1 MTMMATRDEIAKDH
15 DRAPRL
21 LLLGG
26 TSEARALSERLARES
41 GVEAIVSLAGR
52 TRAPLASPLPT
63 RIGGFGGVEGLRRY
77 LLESRINRVI
87 DATHPFAER
96 ISANARAACAALGL
110 PLAVLAREAWRRRP
124 GDRWVEV
131 PDMAGAVAAL
141 GQPPRR
147 VFLTIGRL
155 SVPAFRA
162 ASQHFY
168 LIRSIEAPEPG
179 ELPPSAELIL
189 ARGPFSRDDEMR
201 LMRAHDIDVLVTK
214 NSGGPLTYAKIEAAR
229 ALSLETI
236 VVSPPGAQAERRLEN
251 IEAAL
256 DFARAKRPA

>member
-1 MTMMATRDEIAKDH
+1 MMTTPRDEIAKDH

-26 TSEARALSERLARES
+26 TSEARALSERLARET
-41 GVEAIVSLAGR
+41 GVTAVVSLAGR

-63 RIGGFGGVEGLRRY
+63 RIGGFGGVEGLQRY
-77 LLESRINRVI
+77 LVDNGVDRVI

-96 ISANARAACAALGL
+96 ISANAREACAALGV
-110 PLAVLAREAWRRRP
+110 PLAVLAREPWRRQP
-124 GDRWVEV
+124 GDRWIEV
-131 PDMAGAVAAL
+131 VDMAAAVAAL
-141 GQPPRR
+141 GSSPRR

-162 ASQHFY
+162 APQHHY
-168 LIRSIEAPEPG
+168 LVRSIEPPEPD
-179 ELPPSAELIL
+179 ELPPSCELIL
-189 ARGPFSRDDEMR
+189 ARGPFSHDEEIH
-201 LMRAHDIDVLVTK
+201 LMRERQIEALVTK

-236 VVSPPGAQAERRLEN
+236 VVRPPGAQAERRLEN
-251 IEAAL
+251 LEAAL

>member
-1 MTMMATRDEIAKDH
+1 MAPCDESARYP

-26 TSEARALSERLARES
+26 TSEARALSERLARET

-52 TRAPLASPLPT
+52 TRAPLACALPT

-77 LLESRINRVI
+77 LVESRIDRVI

-96 ISANARAACAALGL
+96 ISANAREACALLSL
-110 PLAVLAREAWRRRP
+110 PLAVLAREPWRP
-124 GDRWVEV
+124 ESGDRWIEV
-131 PDMAGAVAAL
+131 ADMAGAVAAL
-141 GQPPRR
+141 GRSPRR
-147 VFLTIGRL
+147 VFLTVGRL

-162 ASQHFY
+162 APQHHY
-168 LIRSIEAPEPG
+168 LIRSIEPPPPE
-179 ELPPSAELIL
+179 ELPPSCELIL

-201 LMRAHDIDVLVTK
+201 LMREKTIDALVTK

-236 VVSPPGAQAERRLEN
+236 VVLPPSASSETSLQSLQ
-251 IEAAL
+251 AAL
-256 DFARAKRPA
+256 DFACAKRPA

>member
-1 MTMMATRDEIAKDH
+1 MMTMATRDETARNP

-26 TSEARALSERLARES
+26 TSEARALSERLAAEK

-52 TRAPLASPLPT
+52 TRAPLASLLPT

-77 LLESRINRVI
+77 LVESRIDRVI

-110 PLAVLAREAWRRRP
+110 PLAVLAREPWRQGS
-124 GDRWVEV
+124 GDRWIEV
-131 PDMAGAVAAL
+131 PDMARAVAAL
-141 GQPPRR
+141 GPSPRR
-147 VFLTIGRL
+147 VFLTVGRL
-155 SVPAFRA
+155 SVPAFRVA
-162 ASQHFY
+162 PQHFY
-168 LIRSIEAPEPG
+168 LVRSIEPPEPE
-179 ELPPSAELIL
+179 ELPTSVELLL
-189 ARGPFSRDDEMR
+189 ARGPFSRDEEMR
-201 LMRAHDIDVLVTK
+201 LMREHRIDVLVTK

-236 VVSPPGAQAERRLEN
+236 VVSPPRPQAERRLEN
-251 IEAAL
+251 LEAAL
-256 DFARAKRPA
+256 DFAKRPA

>member
-1 MTMMATRDEIAKDH
+1 MMTTQCDESARDRDW
-15 DRAPRL
+15 APRL

-26 TSEARALSERLARES
+26 TSEARALSERLARATD
-41 GVEAIVSLAGR
+41 VKAVVSLAGR

-77 LLESRINRVI
+77 LIESRIDRVI

-96 ISANARAACAALGL
+96 ISANAREACAALGI
-110 PLAVLAREAWRRRP
+110 PLAVLAREPWRRAP
-124 GDRWVEV
+124 GDRWIEV
-131 PDMAGAVAAL
+131 ADIAGAVAVL
-141 GQPPRR
+141 GPWPSRI
-147 VFLTIGRL
+147 FLTVGRL

-162 ASQHFY
+162 APQHHY
-168 LIRSIEAPEPG
+168 LVRSIEPPQPE
-179 ELPPSAELIL
+179 ELPPSVELIL
-189 ARGPFSRDDEMR
+189 ARGPFSCDDEMR
-201 LMRAHDIDVLVTK
+201 LMREQNIDRLVTK

-236 VVSPPGAQAERRLEN
+236 VVQPPNGDTQSRLADF
-251 IEAAL
+251 EAAL

>member
-1 MTMMATRDEIAKDH
+1 MTTPRHHFARDH

-26 TSEARALSERLARES
+26 TSEARALSERLAREP
-41 GVEAIVSLAGR
+41 GVHAVVSLAGR

-63 RIGGFGGVEGLRRY
+63 RVGGFGGVEGLRRY
-77 LLESRINRVI
+77 LVESRIDRVI
-87 DATHPFAER
+87 DATHPFAEQ
-96 ISANARAACAALGL
+96 ISANAREACAALDI
-110 PLAVLAREAWRRRP
+110 PLAVLAREPWRRAE

-131 PDMAGAVAAL
+131 PDMAAAVAAL
-141 GQPPRR
+141 GSSPRR

-162 ASQHFY
+162 APQHHY
-168 LIRSIEAPEPG
+168 LVRSIEPPEPD
-179 ELPPSAELIL
+179 ELPPSCELIL
-189 ARGPFSRDDEMR
+189 ARGPFSHDEEIH
-201 LMRAHDIDVLVTK
+201 LMRERQIEALVTK

-236 VVSPPGAQAERRLEN
+236 VVRPPGAQAERRLEN
-251 IEAAL
+251 LEAAL

>member
-1 MTMMATRDEIAKDH
+1 MMTTPRDEIAKDH

-26 TSEARALSERLARES
+26 TSEARALSERLARET
-41 GVEAIVSLAGR
+41 GVKAVVSLAGR

-77 LLESRINRVI
+77 LVDNGVDRVI

-96 ISANARAACAALGL
+96 ISANAREACAALGV
-110 PLAVLAREAWRRRP
+110 PLAVLAREPWRRQP
-124 GDRWVEV
+124 GDRWIEV
-131 PDMAGAVAAL
+131 ADMAAAVAAL
-141 GQPPRR
+141 GSSPRR

-155 SVPAFRA
+155 SVQAFRTA
-162 ASQHFY
+162 PQHHY
-168 LIRSIEAPEPG
+168 LVRSIEPPQRE
-179 ELPPSAELIL
+179 ELPSSCELIL
-189 ARGPFSRDDEMR
+189 ARGPFSRDEEIH
-201 LMRAHDIDVLVTK
+201 LMRERRIDALVTK

-236 VVSPPGAQAERRLEN
+236 VVLPPGAQAERRLESL
-251 IEAAL
+251 EAAL

>member
-1 MTMMATRDEIAKDH
+1 MMTTPRDEVAQDR

-26 TSEARALSERLARES
+26 TSEARALSERIARET

-63 RIGGFGGVEGLRRY
+63 RVGGFGGVEGLRRY
-77 LLESRINRVI
+77 LVERRIDRVI

-96 ISANARAACAALGL
+96 ISANAREACAALRI
-110 PLAVLAREAWRRRP
+110 PLAVLVREPWRRAP
-124 GDRWVEV
+124 GDRWNEV
-131 PDMAGAVAAL
+131 ADMAGAVVAL
-141 GQPPRR
+141 GQSPRR

-162 ASQHFY
+162 APQHDY
-168 LIRSIEAPEPG
+168 IVRCIEPPQPE
-179 ELPPSAELIL
+179 ELPPSVELIL
-189 ARGPFSRDDEMR
+189 ARGPFSCEDEMR
-201 LMRAHDIDVLVTK
+201 LMGEKAIDVLVTK

-236 VVSPPGAQAERRLEN
+236 VVLPPSASSERRLEN
-251 IEAAL
+251 LEAAL
-256 DFARAKRPA
+256 AFARAKRPA